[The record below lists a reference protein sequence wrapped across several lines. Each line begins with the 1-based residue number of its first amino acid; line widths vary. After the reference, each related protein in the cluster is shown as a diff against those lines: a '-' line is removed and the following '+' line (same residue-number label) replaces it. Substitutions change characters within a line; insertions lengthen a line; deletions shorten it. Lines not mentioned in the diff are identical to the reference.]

1 MTDVAAAVHENVPG
15 VEYTALPIDY
25 LTISVTQYS
34 YLRLIGL
41 YCKFTSILL
50 QSRFVDL

>member
-25 LTISVTQYS
+25 LTIPAPAWH
-34 YLRLIGL
+34 
-41 YCKFTSILL
+41 
-50 QSRFVDL
+50 